1 MNEHEGTIDDIYM
14 TWLYQHFAVVSNK
27 NPARSYWKLTEQ
39 LYTIP
44 FKWTVPNDDNR
55 AADGLELRDEF
66 IVECQVENVDIH
78 WRQREC
84 SFLEML
90 IALARRTSYNAM
102 GTSADWFGKFLKNL
116 GICFSDREY
125 TVESAYLVNLATE
138 TVNNRKYDGN
148 GLGGL
153 FPLEYPC
160 QDQREVELWYQASAY
175 LLEGGY
181 LDHAP

>member
-1 MNEHEGTIDDIYM
+1 MEQHEGTIDDLYM
-14 TWLYQHFAVVSNK
+14 TWLYKQYAVVSNR

-44 FKWTVPNDDNR
+44 FTWMVANDDNR
-55 AADGLELRDEF
+55 AADGVELRDEF
-66 IVECQVENVDIH
+66 VVECEVEYVDVDWH
-78 WRQREC
+78 QREC

-90 IALARRTSYNAM
+90 LALARRTSYNAM
-102 GTSADWFGKFLKNL
+102 GTPAAWFGKFLDNL
-116 GICFSDREY
+116 GIRFSDRDY
-125 TVESAYLVNLATE
+125 DVETEYLVNNAALR
-138 TVNNRKYDGN
+138 VIYRQYDESGA
-148 GLGGL
+148 GGI
-153 FPLEYPC
+153 FPLEHPR

>member
-1 MNEHEGTIDDIYM
+1 MDERKATIDDLYM
-14 TWLYQHFAVVSNK
+14 TWLYQQFAVVSNK
-27 NPARSYWKLTEQ
+27 NPARSYWELTEQ
-39 LYTIP
+39 IYTIP

-55 AADGLELRDEF
+55 AEDGVELRDEF
-66 IVECQVENVDIH
+66 IAECEVDNVGIQ

-102 GTSADWFGKFLKNL
+102 GTPAEWFGKFLKNL

-125 TVESAYLVNLATE
+125 DVDAAIEVNLAADRI
-138 TVNNRKYDGN
+138 NYRQYDRTGR
-148 GLGGL
+148 GGI
-153 FPLEYPC
+153 FPLDQPR

>member
-1 MNEHEGTIDDIYM
+1 MEEQTGTIDDIYM
-14 TWLYQHFAVVSNK
+14 AWLYKQYAVLSNK

-44 FKWTVPNDDNR
+44 FLWTVANDDNR
-55 AADGLELRDEF
+55 ATDGVELRDEF
-66 IVECQVENVDIH
+66 IVECEVENVDTE
-78 WRQREC
+78 WYQRDC

-90 IALARRTSYNAM
+90 LALARRASYNAM
-102 GTSADWFGKFLKNL
+102 GTPAAWFCKFLDNL
-116 GICFSDREY
+116 GIFIADREY
-125 TVESAYLVNLATE
+125 DINAEFLVNQATLR
-138 TVNNRKYDGN
+138 VNTRQYDWDGT
-148 GLGGL
+148 GGI
-153 FPLEYPC
+153 FPLKHPR